1 MIKAEW
7 TNKDALEGDLIS
19 RHDATEAVVCHIW
32 HTPDETRKLFNCEN
46 YVRDIVEE
54 ALREL
59 PSADRPKGDWV
70 EVVRCKDCKH
80 MKYAIDKGKNGM
92 CGVHSALIIM
102 NGNDYCSYGER
113 KEE

>member
-1 MIKAEW
+1 MR
-7 TNKDALEGDLIS
+7 LI
-19 RHDATEAVVCHIW
+19 D
-32 HTPDETRKLFNCEN
+32 
-46 YVRDIVEE
+46 
-54 ALREL
+54 
-59 PSADRPKGDWV
+59 ADRIVYSWHIDADGEEHDGVTLQSIIKKMPTVDAV

-80 MKYAIDKGKNGM
+80 MKYAIDKAKNGM